1 MVFCKYHTV
10 YGSLFCREICPDD
23 TYSHSQTLPFVSP
36 SGMGLPG
43 KEYLVVLV
51 LQLEM
56 LVSELNK
63 AVPNIL
69 AESNLFSCNS
79 HPLSGKFS
87 R

>member
-1 MVFCKYHTV
+1 MTSV
-10 YGSLFCREICPDD
+10 LCREICPDD
-23 TYSHSQTLPFVSP
+23 TYTRSQTLPFVSL
-36 SGMGLPG
+36 SDIGLPG
-43 KEYLVVLV
+43 DEFLVVLV
-51 LQLEM
+51 LQLEV

-79 HPLSGKFS
+79 HPLSGKFN

>member
-1 MVFCKYHTV
+1 MANLV
-10 YGSLFCREICPDD
+10 CREICPDD
-23 TYSHSQTLPFVSP
+23 TYSRSQTLLFVSP
-36 SGMGLPG
+36 SDMGLPSN
-43 KEYLVVLV
+43 EYLVALV
-51 LQLEM
+51 LQLEV

>member
-1 MVFCKYHTV
+1 MS
-10 YGSLFCREICPDD
+10 SLLCREIRPDD
-23 TYSHSQTLPFVSP
+23 TYSPSQTLPFVSLSDMGP
-36 SGMGLPG
+36 SGD
-43 KEYLVVLV
+43 EYLVVLV
-51 LQLEM
+51 LQLEV